1 MYRNS
6 FYFRTRTSNSLHLVI
21 TVKWRLNG
29 KKSSYSLNVKEL
41 LARNRRDIW
50 NLSDCNFNY
59 YHWKIV
65 ILPKN
70 IFTIYERFLGV
81 CEINETI
88 SRFLTMVLH
97 QQFLTT
103 FHTTIICYFLQ
114 FLQKYDSADSLNL
127 FGTVRLLM
135 GLISTR
141 VSSPLSS
148 SLPPNDF
155 FVFLLGFFCFRFLC
169 SFLFFLLLS
178 FLLYLLFSLFFFQ
191 SFYETVHGV
200 QH

>member
-1 MYRNS
+1 M
-6 FYFRTRTSNSLHLVI
+6 
-21 TVKWRLNG
+21 
-29 KKSSYSLNVKEL
+29 
-41 LARNRRDIW
+41 
-50 NLSDCNFNY
+50 
-59 YHWKIV
+59 IV
-65 ILPKN
+65 ILRKN

-88 SRFLTMVLH
+88 SRFLTMVLQ

-103 FHTTIICYFLQ
+103 FHTTIICCFLQ
-114 FLQKYDSADSLNL
+114 FLQKHDSADSLNL

-135 GLISTR
+135 GLISTC

-148 SLPPNDF
+148 SLSPNGF
-155 FVFLLGFFCFRFLC
+155 LFFFLVSFVFAFSVVFFSFS
-169 SFLFFLLLS
+169 SFLFFFTS
-178 FLLYLLFSLFFFQ
+178 SSPFFFQ